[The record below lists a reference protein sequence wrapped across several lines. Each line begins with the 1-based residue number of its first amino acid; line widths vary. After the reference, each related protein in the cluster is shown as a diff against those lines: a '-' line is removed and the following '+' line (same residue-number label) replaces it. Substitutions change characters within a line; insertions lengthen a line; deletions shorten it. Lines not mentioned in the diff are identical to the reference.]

1 MDNMEDGLNIQSD
14 LRTVVEQVMQIDD
27 VTQGDRKAGFAVR
40 FRGKLIEPADQA
52 FDRLQPAFERLDMT
66 LLFREEGNQ
75 HVILGLEGLVRPAPS
90 NSKINIAL
98 FVITFLSVIYTGV
111 VFANVNTYSAAL
123 AQPNLSTTAGIVTLI
138 LGGLPFGF
146 ALMAILLAH
155 EFGHYLAARH
165 HKTSVTLPYF
175 LPLPPP
181 LSPLGTVGAF
191 IRIKSLPKNRRHL
204 LDIGLAGPLAGFVVA
219 VPILLVGIYLSRV
232 MPLPAGPSNAGQM
245 MMEGNSLL
253 YLAAKFVLKGQLLPA
268 PASYAGLSPAVYW
281 LRYFFSGSPIPFGG
295 QDIII
300 HPLAWAG
307 WAGLLV
313 TALNLLPA
321 GQLDGGHL
329 VYVLFGRKVSLA
341 WPVIVVALI
350 GMGFIWSGWWIW
362 AALVFFLGRT
372 HAEPLDEITPLD
384 PGRKMMAFLGLA
396 IFVLTF
402 TPVPLVLFGS

>member
-1 MDNMEDGLNIQSD
+1 MDNPLVEIDPLRD
-14 LRTVVEQVMQIDD
+14 LRSQVEQVMQIED
-27 VTQGDRKAGFAVR
+27 VTRGDRQLGFSVR
-40 FRGKLIEPADQA
+40 FRGRLMQEADLV
-52 FDRLQPAFERLDMT
+52 FDRLEPIFERQGMT
-66 LLFREEGNQ
+66 LLFREESHQ
-75 HVILGLEGLVRPAPS
+75 HVILGVDGLVRPTPS
-90 NSKINIAL
+90 DSRVNIAL
-98 FVITFLSVIYTGV
+98 FVVTLLSVIYTGV
-111 VFANVNTYSAAL
+111 VFANVNTYSASFT
-123 AQPNLSTTAGIVTLI
+123 QPNLSTTAGIVDLI
-138 LGGLPFGF
+138 LGGLPFGL

-181 LSPLGTVGAF
+181 LSPLGTLGAF
-191 IRIKSLPKNRRHL
+191 IRLKSLPKNRKQL

-219 VPILLVGIYLSRV
+219 VPILLVGVYLSKV
-232 MPLPAGPSNAGQM
+232 MPLPAGPSSAGSM

-253 YLAAKFVLKGQLLPA
+253 YLAAKYVIKGQLLPA
-268 PASYAGLSPAVYW
+268 PASFGGAGPLVYW
-281 LRYFFSGSPIPFGG
+281 LRYFFSGSPIPYGG

-341 WPVIVVALI
+341 WPIIVLALI

-384 PGRKMMAFLGLA
+384 SGRKLMAVLGLA
-396 IFVLTF
+396 IFVITF
-402 TPVPLVLFGS
+402 TPVPLVLFG

>member
-1 MDNMEDGLNIQSD
+1 MDNLSVGTDPLSD
-14 LRTVVEQVMQIDD
+14 LRSQVEQVMQIDD
-27 VTQGDRKAGFAVR
+27 VTRGDRQRGFSVR
-40 FRGKLIEPADQA
+40 FRGRLVGSSDQA
-52 FDRLQPAFERLDMT
+52 FDLLEPAFERMGMT
-66 LLFREEGNQ
+66 LLFREESQQ
-75 HVILGLEGLVRPAPS
+75 HVILGVDGLVRPGPS
-90 NSKINIAL
+90 DSRINIAL

-111 VFANVNTYSAAL
+111 VFANVSTYSATVP
-123 AQPNLSTTAGIVTLI
+123 QPNLSTTQGVISFI
-138 LGGLPFGF
+138 LGGLPFGL

-181 LSPLGTVGAF
+181 LSPLGTLGAF
-191 IRIKSLPKNRRHL
+191 IRLKSLPKNRKHL

-219 VPILLVGIYLSRV
+219 VPILLVGIYLSKV
-232 MPLPAGPSNAGQM
+232 MPLPAGPSSAGQM

-253 YLAAKFVLKGQLLPA
+253 YLAAKYVIKGQLLPA
-268 PASYAGLSPAVYW
+268 PVSFGGLAPVMYW
-281 LRYFFSGSPIPFGG
+281 LRYFFSGSPIPYGG

-341 WPVIVVALI
+341 WPIIVVALV

-384 PGRKMMAFLGLA
+384 PGRRLLALLGLA

-402 TPVPLVLFGS
+402 TPVPLVLFG

>member
-1 MDNMEDGLNIQSD
+1 MDNLSVGTDPLSD
-14 LRTVVEQVMQIDD
+14 LRSQVEQVMQIDD
-27 VTQGDRKAGFAVR
+27 VTRGDRQRGFSVR
-40 FRGKLIEPADQA
+40 FRGRLVGSSDQA
-52 FDRLQPAFERLDMT
+52 FDLLQPAFERLGMT
-66 LLFREEGNQ
+66 LLFREESQQ
-75 HVILGLEGLVRPAPS
+75 HVILGVDGLVRPGPS
-90 NSKINIAL
+90 DSRINIAL

-111 VFANVNTYSAAL
+111 VFANVSTYSAAVP
-123 AQPNLSTTAGIVTLI
+123 QPNLSTTDGIVSFI
-138 LGGLPFGF
+138 LGGLPFGL

-181 LSPLGTVGAF
+181 LSPLGTLGAF
-191 IRIKSLPKNRRHL
+191 IRLKSLPKNRKHL

-219 VPILLVGIYLSRV
+219 VPILLVGVYLSKV
-232 MPLPAGPSNAGQM
+232 MPLPAGPSSAGQM

-253 YLAAKFVLKGQLLPA
+253 YLAAKYVIKGQLLPA
-268 PASYAGLSPAVYW
+268 PASFGGMAPFVYW
-281 LRYFFSGSPIPFGG
+281 LRYFFSGSPIPYGG

-341 WPVIVVALI
+341 WPIIVVALV

-384 PGRKMMAFLGLA
+384 PGRRLLALLGLA

-402 TPVPLVLFGS
+402 TPVPLVLFG

>member
-1 MDNMEDGLNIQSD
+1 
-14 LRTVVEQVMQIDD
+14 
-27 VTQGDRKAGFAVR
+27 
-40 FRGKLIEPADQA
+40 
-52 FDRLQPAFERLDMT
+52 
-66 LLFREEGNQ
+66 
-75 HVILGLEGLVRPAPS
+75 LGVDGLVRPGPS
-90 NSKINIAL
+90 DSRINIAL

-111 VFANVNTYSAAL
+111 VFANVSTYSATVP
-123 AQPNLSTTAGIVTLI
+123 QPNLSTTQGVISFI
-138 LGGLPFGF
+138 LGGLPFGL

-181 LSPLGTVGAF
+181 LSPLGTLGAF
-191 IRIKSLPKNRRHL
+191 IRLKSLPKNRKHL

-219 VPILLVGIYLSRV
+219 VPILLVGIYLSKV
-232 MPLPAGPSNAGQM
+232 MPLPAGPSSAGQM

-253 YLAAKFVLKGQLLPA
+253 YLAAKYVIKGQLLPA
-268 PASYAGLSPAVYW
+268 PVSFGGLAPVMYW
-281 LRYFFSGSPIPFGG
+281 LRYFFSGSPIPYGG

-341 WPVIVVALI
+341 WPIIVVALV

-384 PGRKMMAFLGLA
+384 PGRRLLALLGLA

-402 TPVPLVLFGS
+402 TPVPLVLFG

>member
-1 MDNMEDGLNIQSD
+1 
-14 LRTVVEQVMQIDD
+14 MQIDD
-27 VTQGDRKAGFAVR
+27 VTRGDRQRGFSVR
-40 FRGKLIEPADQA
+40 FRGRLVGSSDQA
-52 FDRLQPAFERLDMT
+52 FDLLEPAFERMGMT
-66 LLFREEGNQ
+66 LLFREESQQ
-75 HVILGLEGLVRPAPS
+75 HVILGVDGLVRPGPS
-90 NSKINIAL
+90 DSRINIAL
-98 FVITFLSVIYTGV
+98 FVITLLSVIYTGV
-111 VFANVNTYSAAL
+111 VFANVSTYSAAVP
-123 AQPNLSTTAGIVTLI
+123 QPNLSTTEGIVSFI
-138 LGGLPFGF
+138 LGGLPFGL

-181 LSPLGTVGAF
+181 LSPLGTLGAF
-191 IRIKSLPKNRRHL
+191 IRLKSLPKNRKHL

-219 VPILLVGIYLSRV
+219 VPILLVGVYLSKV
-232 MPLPAGPSNAGQM
+232 MPLPAGPSSAGQM

-253 YLAAKFVLKGQLLPA
+253 YLAAKYVIKGQLLPA
-268 PASYAGLSPAVYW
+268 PVSFGGIAPFMYW
-281 LRYFFSGSPIPFGG
+281 LRYFFSGSPIPYGG

-329 VYVLFGRKVSLA
+329 VYVLFGRKVSMA
-341 WPVIVVALI
+341 WPIIVVALV

-362 AALVFFLGRT
+362 AALVFFLGRS

-384 PGRKMMAFLGLA
+384 PGRRLLALLGLA

-402 TPVPLVLFGS
+402 TPVPLVLFG

>member
-1 MDNMEDGLNIQSD
+1 METPQVSNDPLSD
-14 LRTVVEQVMQIDD
+14 LSSQVEQVMQIDD
-27 VTQGDRKAGFAVR
+27 VTRGDRQHSFSVR
-40 FRGKLIEPADQA
+40 FRGRLMEPAEQA
-52 FDRLQPAFERLDMT
+52 FDRLQPAFERMGMT
-66 LLFREEGNQ
+66 LLFREDGKQ
-75 HVILGLEGLVRPAPS
+75 HVMLGVDGLVRPTPS
-90 NSKINIAL
+90 DSRINIAL

-111 VFANVNTYSAAL
+111 VFANVNTYSDSFTQL
-123 AQPNLSTTAGIVTLI
+123 DLSSTAGLVNLI
-138 LGGLPFGF
+138 LGGLPFGV

-181 LSPLGTVGAF
+181 LSPLGTLGAF
-191 IRIKSLPKNRRHL
+191 IRLKSLPKNRRHL

-219 VPILLVGIYLSRV
+219 VPILLVGIYLSKV
-232 MPLPAGPSNAGQM
+232 MPLPAGPSSAGQM

-253 YLAAKFVLKGQLLPA
+253 YLAAKYVIKGQFLPA
-268 PASYAGLSPAVYW
+268 PASYGGVAPILYW
-281 LRYFFSGSPIPFGG
+281 LRYFFSGSPIPYGG

-329 VYVLFGRKVSLA
+329 VYVLFGRRVSLA
-341 WPVIVVALI
+341 WPVIVLLLI

-384 PGRKMMAFLGLA
+384 NGRKLLALLGLG

-402 TPVPLVLFGS
+402 TPVPLVLFG

>member
-1 MDNMEDGLNIQSD
+1 MENSLVDRDPLSE
-14 LRTVVEQVMQIDD
+14 LRSQVEQVMQIDD
-27 VTQGDRKAGFAVR
+27 VTSGDQQRGYSVR
-40 FRGKLIEPADQA
+40 FRGRLTDSAETAYEK
-52 FDRLQPAFERLDMT
+52 LQPAFEGQALT
-66 LLFREEGNQ
+66 LLFRKESGQ
-75 HVILGLEGLVRPAPS
+75 HVILGVDGVVRPTPS
-90 NSKINIAL
+90 DSRINIGL

-111 VFANVNTYSAAL
+111 VFANVTTYSAVS
-123 AQPNLSTTAGIVTLI
+123 AQPNLGTTTGIVTFI

-181 LSPLGTVGAF
+181 LSPLGTLGAF
-191 IRIKSLPKNRRHL
+191 IRLKSLPKNRKHL

-219 VPILLVGIYLSRV
+219 VPVLLVGIYLSRV
-232 MPLPAGPSNAGQM
+232 MPLPAGPSSAGQM

-253 YLAAKFVLKGQLLPA
+253 YLAAKFVIKGQLLPA
-268 PASYAGLSPAVYW
+268 PAGYGSLGPVMYW
-281 LRYFFSGSPIPFGG
+281 LHYFFSGSPIPYGG

-329 VYVLFGRKVSLA
+329 VYVLFGRRVSMT
-341 WPVIVVALI
+341 WPIIVLALI
-350 GMGFIWSGWWIW
+350 GMGFIWPGWWIW
-362 AALVFFLGRT
+362 AALVFFLARS
-372 HAEPLDEITPLD
+372 HAELLDEITPLD
-384 PGRKMMAFLGLA
+384 GGRRLLAVLGLL
-396 IFVLTF
+396 ILVLTF
-402 TPVPLVLFGS
+402 TPVPLVLFG

>member
-1 MDNMEDGLNIQSD
+1 MDNLSVGTDPLSD
-14 LRTVVEQVMQIDD
+14 LRSQVEQVMQIDD
-27 VTQGDRKAGFAVR
+27 VTRGDRQRGFSVR
-40 FRGKLIEPADQA
+40 FRGRLVGSSDQA
-52 FDRLQPAFERLDMT
+52 FDLLEPAFERMGMT
-66 LLFREEGNQ
+66 LLFREESQQ
-75 HVILGLEGLVRPAPS
+75 HVILGVDGLVRPGPS
-90 NSKINIAL
+90 DSRINIAL

-111 VFANVNTYSAAL
+111 VFANVSTYSATVP
-123 AQPNLSTTAGIVTLI
+123 QPNLSTTQGVISFI
-138 LGGLPFGF
+138 LGGLPFGL

-181 LSPLGTVGAF
+181 LSPLGTLGAF
-191 IRIKSLPKNRRHL
+191 IRLKSLPKNRKHL

-219 VPILLVGIYLSRV
+219 VPILLVGVYLSKV
-232 MPLPAGPSNAGQM
+232 MPLPAGPSSAGQM

-253 YLAAKFVLKGQLLPA
+253 YLAAKYVIKGQLLPA
-268 PASYAGLSPAVYW
+268 PVSFGGLAPVMYW
-281 LRYFFSGSPIPFGG
+281 LRYFFSGSPIPYGG

-341 WPVIVVALI
+341 WPIIVVALV

-384 PGRKMMAFLGLA
+384 PGRRLLALLGLA

-402 TPVPLVLFGS
+402 TPVPLVLFG

>member
-1 MDNMEDGLNIQSD
+1 MDNSLVGTDPLSD
-14 LRTVVEQVMQIDD
+14 LRSQVEQVMQIDD
-27 VTQGDRKAGFAVR
+27 VTRGDRQQDFSVR
-40 FRGKLIEPADQA
+40 FRGHLVGSSDQA
-52 FDRLQPAFERLDMT
+52 FDRLEPAFERLGMT
-66 LLFREEGNQ
+66 LLFREESNQ
-75 HVILGLEGLVRPAPS
+75 HVILGVDGLVRPGPS
-90 NSKINIAL
+90 DSRINIAL
-98 FVITFLSVIYTGV
+98 FVITFLSVVYTGV
-111 VFANVNTYSAAL
+111 VFANVSTYSAAFP
-123 AQPNLSTTAGIVTLI
+123 QPNLNTTAGIVDFI
-138 LGGLPFGF
+138 LGGLPFGL

-181 LSPLGTVGAF
+181 LSPLGTLGAF
-191 IRIKSLPKNRRHL
+191 IRLKSLPKNRKHL

-219 VPILLVGIYLSRV
+219 VPILLVGVYLSRV
-232 MPLPAGPSNAGQM
+232 MPLPAGPSSAGQM

-253 YLAAKFVLKGQLLPA
+253 YLAAKYVIKGQLLPA
-268 PASYAGLSPAVYW
+268 PVSFGGVAPAMYW
-281 LRYFFSGSPIPFGG
+281 LRYFFSGSPVPYGG

-341 WPVIVVALI
+341 WPIIVVALI
-350 GMGFIWSGWWIW
+350 GMGFIWTGWWIW

-384 PGRKMMAFLGLA
+384 PGRRLMALLGLA

-402 TPVPLVLFGS
+402 TPVPLVLFG